1 MYNGYFPLQF
11 YDTEAAKKG
20 LIIMIVEM
28 LTIFIIFILTGIT
41 ALYLSTVAYT
51 AISAY
56 ENNVKF
62 NLATL
67 FAMPFILIWGHI
79 RIYNDV
85 KHVDKTKAQQLL
97 MTVFNA
103 YPFVLYIFLNIV
115 KQDNSA
121 TLSEDKQS
129 CQKKVTIN
137 RVLKGEQYKENL
149 STIYYF

>member
-1 MYNGYFPLQF
+1 
-11 YDTEAAKKG
+11 
-20 LIIMIVEM
+20 MIVEM

-41 ALYLSTVAYT
+41 VLYLSTVAYT

-62 NLATL
+62 NFVTL

-103 YPFVLYIFLNIV
+103 YPIVLYICLKII
-115 KQDNSA
+115 KQDVPPK
-121 TLSEDKQS
+121 LSIEKQPR
-129 CQKKVTIN
+129 QKKKSID
-137 RVLKGEQYKENL
+137 RVLKGEPYKEKL
-149 STIYYF
+149 STI